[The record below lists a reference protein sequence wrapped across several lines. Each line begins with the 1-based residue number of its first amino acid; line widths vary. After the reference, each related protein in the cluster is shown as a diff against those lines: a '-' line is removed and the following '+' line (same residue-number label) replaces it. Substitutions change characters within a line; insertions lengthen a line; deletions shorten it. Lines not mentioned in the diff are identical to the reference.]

1 LKGRY
6 LERYIWQAARKQSS
20 KRDREAEKQK
30 RQRSKRDREA
40 EKQERQRS
48 KRDREAEKQRSKR
61 DREAGET
68 CVLMPCQRLELD
80 LEQVRDVGV
89 WAQHVQGQ
97 LTPPPKKA
105 SMCHSLWH
113 L

>member
-1 LKGRY
+1 VCHALFAALFAALLKGRY
-6 LERYIWQAARKQSS
+6 GMRQGNKEARGT
-20 KRDREAEKQK
+20 
-30 RQRSKRDREA
+30 
-40 EKQERQRS
+40 EKQEGQRS
-48 KRDREAEKQRSKR
+48 REAKETEKQRSKR

-68 CVLMPCQRLELD
+68 CVLMPCQRLELA

-105 SMCHSLWH
+105 SMCHSLRH

>member
-1 LKGRY
+1 MLKGTYGR
-6 LERYIWQAARKQSS
+6 WQGNKAAI
-20 KRDREAEKQK
+20 ETEK
-30 RQRSKRDREA
+30 QRSKRDKEA
-40 EKQERQRS
+40 KET
-48 KRDREAEKQRSKR
+48 EKQRSKR

-105 SMCHSLWH
+105 SMCHSLRH
-113 L
+113 V